1 MRCLVDIAGDQ
12 PVALKGLGAL
22 WLAAVRGGKRAPSPG
37 HARTAALLLAFL
49 LVAFAPARAG
59 EVPPAVYARLEEL
72 KTRGAV
78 PLWLGVDRP
87 LVPAELARL
96 LTRNGGPEAAGL
108 LEGLRDA
115 LGGSLWVSWPYGP
128 LGIGA
133 GSGGL
138 SGGGPG
144 LWYTLGWRSW
154 PDRSELGYAA
164 LSFPVG
170 TVDVLVGRAP
180 VQWGPGAYAGLA
192 FSQYAG
198 GLDLL
203 RVSFQPWEGVRYSK
217 FFGRVD
223 DRVSAVGQR
232 VDFLVGPNLRLGVG
246 DAVLMVGSP
255 YWLYLVNPLPP
266 LNALDV
272 GFAIFNKEVHRTRND
287 NGAITLDFDWVP
299 FPGLRFYGEVLVDD
313 VQFVWPTLISP
324 ELAPARW
331 GAIFGFHWL
340 EALPGWGVR
349 FEYTVVP
356 NWTYAAVA
364 GSTHWMARG
373 LPLGHPVGNDFDL
386 WHLRLAR
393 SDPEGLE
400 LWVSYLRK
408 GEGRTDR
415 FWSSPAEAR
424 GALFLTGVVE
434 HSVLVGAELGGRSGA
449 WTYRL
454 GPWLGYRTNAGHVPG
469 ATRLDWGVSLAAH
482 ARY

>member
-1 MRCLVDIAGDQ
+1 VRGPVDVRGDRA
-12 PVALKGLGAL
+12 VALRCPGAL
-22 WLAAVRGGKRAPSPG
+22 RVTALPAGLRAGLRGAAGTGAV
-37 HARTAALLLAFL
+37 LLLFVPLMTLTPAG
-49 LVAFAPARAG
+49 ASEAAPG
-59 EVPPAVYARLEEL
+59 VYARLEEL
-72 KTRGAV
+72 KTRGAI

-87 LVPAELARL
+87 LVPAEVTRVLS
-96 LTRNGGPEAAGL
+96 RNGSGEVAKL

-115 LGGSLWVSWPYGP
+115 LGASLWASWPYGP
-128 LGIGA
+128 LGISA

-138 SGGGPG
+138 SGGGSG
-144 LWYTLGWRSW
+144 LWWTVGWQSW
-154 PDRSELGYAA
+154 PGRSELGFAA

-170 TVDVLVGRAP
+170 TVDVVVGRAP

-232 VDFLVGPNLRLGVG
+232 VDFLLGPNLRVGVG

-331 GAIFGFHWL
+331 GAVLGFPLAGGLSGLGGAVRVHRGAQL
-340 EALPGWGVR
+340 DLRRGGRLHPLDGQRPAPGAPRGQRLRPVAPAACPLGPGGPGAVGLLPAQGGRPHRPVLVQPR
-349 FEYTVVP
+349 GSEGCVVP
-356 NWTYAAVA
+356 H
-364 GSTHWMARG
+364 GG
-373 LPLGHPVGNDFDL
+373 G
-386 WHLRLAR
+386 
-393 SDPEGLE
+393 
-400 LWVSYLRK
+400 
-408 GEGRTDR
+408 
-415 FWSSPAEAR
+415 
-424 GALFLTGVVE
+424 GALGAGRCRTRRPLRGVDLQAWVRGSATGPTRTTCRE
-434 HSVLVGAELGGRSGA
+434 RRA
-449 WTYRL
+449 WT
-454 GPWLGYRTNAGHVPG
+454 GE
-469 ATRLDWGVSLAAH
+469 
-482 ARY
+482 

>member
-1 MRCLVDIAGDQ
+1 MD
-12 PVALKGLGAL
+12 
-22 WLAAVRGGKRAPSPG
+22 
-37 HARTAALLLAFL
+37 
-49 LVAFAPARAG
+49 
-59 EVPPAVYARLEEL
+59 
-72 KTRGAV
+72 
-78 PLWLGVDRP
+78 
-87 LVPAELARL
+87 
-96 LTRNGGPEAAGL
+96 
-108 LEGLRDA
+108 
-115 LGGSLWVSWPYGP
+115 
-128 LGIGA
+128 
-133 GSGGL
+133 
-138 SGGGPG
+138 
-144 LWYTLGWRSW
+144 
-154 PDRSELGYAA
+154 
-164 LSFPVG
+164 
-170 TVDVLVGRAP
+170 
-180 VQWGPGAYAGLA
+180 
-192 FSQYAG
+192 
-198 GLDLL
+198 
-203 RVSFQPWEGVRYSK
+203 FQ
-217 FFGRVD
+217 
-223 DRVSAVGQR
+223 
-232 VDFLVGPNLRLGVG
+232 LGPNLRVGVG

-331 GAIFGFHWL
+331 GAVLGFHWL
-340 EALPGWGVR
+340 EAFPGWGVR

-386 WHLRLAR
+386 WHLRLSRAA
-393 SDPEGLE
+393 PEGLE
-400 LWVSYLRK
+400 LWGSYLRK

-434 HSVLVGAELGGRSGA
+434 HSVLVGVELGGRSGA
-449 WTYRL
+449 WTYGL
-454 GPWLGYRTNAGHVPG
+454 GPWLGYRTNADHVPG
-469 ATRLDWGVSLAAH
+469 ATRLDWGVSLAAT

>member
-1 MRCLVDIAGDQ
+1 L
-12 PVALKGLGAL
+12 GLWWTVG
-22 WLAAVRGGKRAPSPG
+22 WQ
-37 HARTAALLLAFL
+37 
-49 LVAFAPARAG
+49 
-59 EVPPAVYARLEEL
+59 
-72 KTRGAV
+72 
-78 PLWLGVDRP
+78 
-87 LVPAELARL
+87 
-96 LTRNGGPEAAGL
+96 
-108 LEGLRDA
+108 
-115 LGGSLWVSWPYGP
+115 SWPG
-128 LGIGA
+128 
-133 GSGGL
+133 
-138 SGGGPG
+138 
-144 LWYTLGWRSW
+144 
-154 PDRSELGYAA
+154 RSELGFAA

-170 TVDVLVGRAP
+170 TVDVVVGRAP

-217 FFGRVD
+217 FFGRID

-232 VDFLVGPNLRLGVG
+232 VDFQLGPNLRVGVG

-331 GAIFGFHWL
+331 GAVLGFHWL
-340 EALPGWGVR
+340 EAFPGWGVR

-386 WHLRLAR
+386 WHLRLSRAA
-393 SDPEGLE
+393 PEGLE

-434 HSVLVGAELGGRSGA
+434 HSVLVGVELGGRSGA
-449 WTYRL
+449 WTYGL
-454 GPWLGYRTNAGHVPG
+454 GPWLGYRTNADHVPG
-469 ATRLDWGVSLAAH
+469 ATRLDWGVSLAAT